1 MPESR
6 RRPAI
11 VRQVVLLE
19 GGLILVALLLGH
31 LSGNSPVAAIAWTW
45 SGLLA
50 GILAAIPLVVLLFWS
65 RRTMMQPFPRL
76 RRDFERLVAPMFRG
90 TTRLD
95 YLVIALAAALGE
107 EVFFRGL
114 VQPGLANWIGPW
126 SALLLTSVL
135 FGAAHW
141 IAPTYSLLA
150 TLAGIYLGGFM
161 LVSGNLLVPMIVHFL
176 YDYVALAV
184 VMKRPMV
191 EGGGVAGGE
200 TGGPAPDG
208 TGPP

>member
-1 MPESR
+1 MPESP

-11 VRQVVLLE
+11 VRQVLLVE
-19 GGLILVALLLGH
+19 GGLILLALFLGY
-31 LSGNSPVAAIAWTW
+31 LSGHSPAEVIAWTW
-45 SGLLA
+45 SGLVT
-50 GILAAIPLVVLLFWS
+50 GILAAIPLLVLLFWS
-65 RRTMMQPFPRL
+65 RRTTMRPFPQL

-107 EVFFRGL
+107 ETFFRGL

-141 IAPTYSLLA
+141 INPTYSVLA
-150 TLAGIYLGGFM
+150 MLAGIYLGGFM

-184 VMKRPMV
+184 VMKRPT
-191 EGGGVAGGE
+191 EGDGAAGGE
-200 TGGPAPDG
+200 SGGPALDG
-208 TGPP
+208 AGPP